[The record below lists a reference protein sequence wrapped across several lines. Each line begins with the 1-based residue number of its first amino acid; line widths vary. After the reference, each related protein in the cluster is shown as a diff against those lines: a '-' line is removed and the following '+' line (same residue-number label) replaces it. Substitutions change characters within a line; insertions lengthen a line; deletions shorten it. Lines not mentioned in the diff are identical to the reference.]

1 MSETYTK
8 TNLSVNLGLR
18 HSGEKGKSKY
28 DDKSGMLGHSYLVD
42 ERPRQCFNSAK
53 VSLMILLLD
62 EEGM

>member
-53 VSLMILLLD
+53 VSF
-62 EEGM
+62 